1 MDPAAGAKKML
12 TDAEA
17 MEKGVEDKNKAEAD
31 IMEGKKV
38 GLQKQASEQA
48 ERDASEEVGRVR
60 RGDMTYVLL
69 LEYTRWFYLGGGGMQ
84 LHVLLLPHVQHVFS
98 ISGTYQKSCVIRAG
112 CLLRS
117 LHLTISALAVA

>member
-1 MDPAAGAKKML
+1 VIQRRGVDPTAGAKKML

-31 IMEGKKV
+31 IMEGKKA

-60 RGDMTYVLL
+60 RGNMDMYSHYYYYMVVVF
-69 LEYTRWFYLGGGGMQ
+69 TRRRRNA
-84 LHVLLLPHVQHVFS
+84 LPTCTAYSPSRH
-98 ISGTYQKSCVIRAG
+98 
-112 CLLRS
+112 
-117 LHLTISALAVA
+117 